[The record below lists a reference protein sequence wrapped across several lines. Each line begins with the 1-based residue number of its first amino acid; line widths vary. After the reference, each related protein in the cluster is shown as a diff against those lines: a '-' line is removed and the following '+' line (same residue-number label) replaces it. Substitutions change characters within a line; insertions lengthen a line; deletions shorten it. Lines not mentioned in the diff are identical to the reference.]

1 MDDFIKKMYDPIKKQ
16 KETFF
21 SEITGDEE
29 CFHYDITWTRRLIAP
44 WGLLVSLEGCG
55 DISIGNKSISAP
67 KGVVLIYKPGF
78 KYQFHTD
85 GMWHYIWF
93 HYPLRDHMLGQ
104 LNFTETIPGLGMLS
118 PEEEVWNRSVTD
130 LHEAL
135 ALEKIH
141 RPGWEA
147 LALLLLE
154 TVLQRFLYSG
164 YFSSKRSQERLHHA
178 IQLLTGGEE
187 YQMKEIASLCGI
199 SLPLLFLL
207 FRKEIGCTPRE
218 YREQF
223 FLRQGKKMLLNTDQT
238 LDEIAEACHMC
249 DRYYFSKRF
258 KHLFGISPI
267 AFRKGILK
275 KTEQIPSSGR

>member
-1 MDDFIKKMYDPIKKQ
+1 MYDPIKTKE
-16 KETFF
+16 ETFF
-21 SEITGDEE
+21 SELEGAE
-29 CFHYDITWTRRLIAP
+29 CERQDFSWTRRLIAP

-55 DISIGNKSISAP
+55 EISMGDTSIPVP
-67 KGVVLIYKPGF
+67 KGVLLIYRPGF
-78 KYQFHTD
+78 KYQFHATEK
-85 GMWHYIWF
+85 WSYIWF

-104 LNFTETIPGLGMLS
+104 MNFTETIPGLGMWT
-118 PEEEVWNRSVTD
+118 PEEDVWNRILSD
-130 LHEAL
+130 LREAL

-147 LALLLLE
+147 LALLLVE
-154 TVLQRFLYSG
+154 TVLQRVLYSG
-164 YFSSKRSQERLHHA
+164 YFSSKRSQERLQRA

-187 YQMKEIASLCGI
+187 YKMEEIASLCGI
-199 SLPLLFLL
+199 SLPLLFLI
-207 FRKEIGCTPRE
+207 FRKEIGCSPRE

-267 AFRKGILK
+267 AFRKGICK
-275 KTEQIPSSGR
+275 KTE